1 MIENLKNDFPVLKN
15 KTIYL
20 DSAASTQKPKCV
32 IESVINHLSNDYA
45 NIHRG
50 VYPLSEK
57 STYKYNE
64 AREKVAEFI
73 GANSYKDIVF
83 TKNATESINLV
94 AYTLGREIINEGDEI
109 LLTILEHHANLVPWQ
124 MLAKEKNAVL
134 KFVNIDKS
142 TFKLDMEDYKSK
154 LNSNTKIVAFTLAS
168 NVTGTI
174 PDAKEIVKLAKE
186 AGAITLCDGAQ
197 FVPHHKINVADFGM
211 DFMVFSGHKML
222 AMDGIGVLFGKEQ
235 LLNSM
240 NPFLF
245 GGDMIEQVTLKE
257 TTFAELPEKFEA
269 GTPFVTGAV
278 SLMTAI
284 EYLEKIGM
292 KNVLDHEIQLN
303 KLAVSKL
310 EKLGYIDFFVDTNNI
325 SNGILSFNIKG
336 VHPHDAAT
344 VLAENNVCVRAGQ
357 HCAAPLIEFLGEMAV
372 LRASFYIY
380 NNLNDVDKLIE
391 SVIKAKELFTL

>member
-1 MIENLKNDFPVLKN
+1 MIEDLKNDFPVLKS

-73 GANSYKDIVF
+73 GANSHKDIVF
-83 TKNATESINLV
+83 TRNATESINLV
-94 AYTLGREIINEGDEI
+94 AYALGREVINEGDEI

-142 TFKLDMEDYKSK
+142 TFKFDMEDFKSK

-222 AMDGIGVLFGKEQ
+222 AMDGIGVLYGKEQ

-284 EYLEKIGM
+284 EYLGKIGM

-310 EKLGYIDFFVDTNNI
+310 EKLGFIDFFIDTNNI

-357 HCAAPLIEFLGEMAV
+357 HCAVPLIEFLGEMAV

-380 NNLNDVDKLIE
+380 NDLNDVDKLIE